1 MFPRIVL
8 VRHGETAWS
17 LSGQHTGRT
26 DIPLTERGE
35 REALTLVTRL
45 QGWNFARVL
54 TSPLQRAA
62 RTSALA
68 GFAAAATADPD
79 LVEWGYGAYEG
90 RRTADIRAERP
101 DWELFRDGCPQGEP
115 LEAVSARADR
125 CVARLREPAGDV
137 LVFAHRDILRIIA
150 VRWLGLPVATAQRF
164 LLSTAGVSVLGL
176 DRGADRPVIESWNDD
191 RHVAGREVANS

>member
-26 DIPLTERGE
+26 DIPLTARGE
-35 REALTLVTRL
+35 REASTLVARL
-45 QGWNFARVL
+45 RGEIFDQVL

-62 RTSALA
+62 RTTELA
-68 GFAAAATADPD
+68 GFAAVATADPE

-90 RRTADIRAERP
+90 RRTVDIRAERP
-101 DWELFRDGCPQGEP
+101 DWELFRDGCPQGES

-125 CVARLREPAGDV
+125 CVTRLREPAGDI
-137 LVFAHRDILRIIA
+137 LVVAHRDILRIIA
-150 VRWLGLPVATAQRF
+150 VRWLGLPVAAAQRF
-164 LLSTAGVSVLGL
+164 LLSTAAVSVLGR
-176 DRGADRPVIESWNDD
+176 DRGPDRPVIELWNDD
-191 RHVAGREVANS
+191 RHIAGLGVAKP

>member
-1 MFPRIVL
+1 MFGRIVL

-35 REALTLVTRL
+35 REARTLASRL
-45 QGWNFARVL
+45 EGMNFAQVL

-62 RTSALA
+62 RTSVLA
-68 GFAAAATADPD
+68 GFAPVAKADPD

-90 RRTADIRAERP
+90 RRTVDIRAERP
-101 DWELFRDGCPQGEP
+101 DWELFRDGCPDGES

-125 CVARLREPAGDV
+125 CVTRLREATGDV
-137 LVFAHRDILRIIA
+137 LLFAHRDILRIIA

-164 LLSTAGVSVLGL
+164 LLSTAAVSVLGR
-176 DRGADRPVIESWNDD
+176 DRGPDRPVIEQWNDD
-191 RHVAGREVANS
+191 RHIAGLDVPNS